1 MTYALQISYE
11 AKSVNSKHLV
21 VKRTKYCSPEAK
33 LEFEGSDISI
43 ALTNLIPKEWEDE
56 FQLLYAQER
65 AIIAKR
71 RELLTKYSIAF
82 PSYIRQH
89 HPEISV

>member
-21 VKRTKYCSPEAK
+21 VKRTKYCSPETK

-43 ALTNLIPKEWEDE
+43 ALTSLIPKEWEDE

-82 PSYIRQH
+82 PPYIRQY

>member
-21 VKRTKYCSPEAK
+21 IKRTKYGNPETK

-43 ALTNLIPKEWEDE
+43 ALTNLIPKEWEEE

-65 AIIAKR
+65 AIITKR

-82 PSYIRQH
+82 PSYIRQY
-89 HPEISV
+89 HPELLI

>member
-1 MTYALQISYE
+1 MTYALQMSYTS
-11 AKSVNSKHLV
+11 KSIEPRCLV
-21 VKRTKYCSPEAK
+21 VKPSKSPIEAAN
-33 LEFEGSDISI
+33 LVAENNLAIP
-43 ALTNLIPKEWEDE
+43 LTNLIPKEWEDE

-71 RELLTKYSIAF
+71 RELLTKYSITF
-82 PSYIRQH
+82 PSYIRQY

>member
-1 MTYALQISYE
+1 MTYALQMSY
-11 AKSVNSKHLV
+11 ASKSVEPRCLV
-21 VKRTKYCSPEAK
+21 VRPSKSLIEDANLAAEDNLAIP
-33 LEFEGSDISI
+33 
-43 ALTNLIPKEWEDE
+43 LTNLIPKEWEDE

-71 RELLTKYSIAF
+71 RELLTQYSIAF

-89 HPEISV
+89 HPELFL